1 MAPRRRH
8 TPAGSGDESR
18 DASAHAARRAW
29 LSQLKEQAVGRLPSS
44 ASAAVRAR
52 LRQDVEHALR
62 HHGLDDPEPEIQD
75 IVSTL
80 VTEAGRQ
87 VTETEE
93 QARRAERKAELMTFA
108 RWILAAVLQRCPP
121 HLVGSLGSDKRA
133 RATRAVWA
141 DLRTVLDK
149 GLSGAE
155 SEDDVR
161 GRVDT
166 YVAQWRREHDRWWHL
181 RPPSPQG
188 VTKGIQLAKAAVEA
202 VNNTPEL
209 RQLADTV
216 VQVVRTKLQQRR
228 QRKEPPPGPPS

>member
-1 MAPRRRH
+1 MPRTRRPI
-8 TPAGSGDESR
+8 PADSGDDSR

-29 LSQLKEQAVGRLPSS
+29 LSQLKEDAVGHLPP
-44 ASAAVRAR
+44 AAPAAVRAR

-62 HHGLDDPEPEIQD
+62 HHRADDPGAEIQD
-75 IVSTL
+75 IVATL
-80 VTEAGRQ
+80 VTEASRQ
-87 VTETEE
+87 VNEAEE
-93 QARRAERKAELMTFA
+93 QARRAERKADLMTFA

-133 RATRAVWA
+133 KTTRAIWA
-141 DLRTVLDK
+141 DLRPILDK
-149 GLSGAE
+149 GLSEKE

-161 GRVDT
+161 GRVET
-166 YVAQWRREHDRWWHL
+166 YVAQWREDHDRWWQL
-181 RPPSPQG
+181 QPPSPQQ

-216 VQVVRTKLQQRR
+216 VQVVRKKLQQRR
-228 QRKEPPPGPPS
+228 QGKQPPGSSS